1 MIGFSAYVSIGMMIA
16 AGIILPLGL
25 AIFWIA
31 RKNEKITTVLIGAAI
46 WFIFSQILEAIPNTI
61 LFVPWIP
68 VGKSVIENK
77 FIVAIV
83 SALFAGLF
91 EESGRLF
98 AFKKLLKDRNN
109 KETAVSYGIG
119 HGGFEAGYILI
130 IAGITNLIYIF
141 YIKSGQL
148 TEMIERFKTTG
159 TDTSTLEAIP
169 GKLAELNVGDIF
181 ISIGERIIAIILHI
195 ALSILV
201 FYAVKKAKIVFY
213 FLAIGIH
220 TGFDIIA
227 GLYQLKLIP
236 LWGCELI
243 LAVFAVVTLAIV
255 YLKIYKGYKR
265 DPIGIDITPDGLEYF
280 VLEENQHHYEVSPKD
295 KSIKYRNMQSPA
307 ENDITFPETFF
318 DEKTDMLTDEKAEEI
333 FDRLHELVFDN
344 MVYPALPT
352 LPAGP
357 NPGPYLRMRYN
368 GEDIYYPGKSVKT
381 KNGTAV
387 ILNNEK
393 TPQYNELAEMLEAL
407 CCFPE
412 YIWETNEEI

>member
-1 MIGFSAYVSIGMMIA
+1 MIGFSAYVSIGFMIA

-46 WFIFSQILEAIPNTI
+46 WFLFSQILEAIPNMLLLSPI
-61 LFVPWIP
+61 IP
-68 VGKSVIENK
+68 GHKAVIGNK
-77 FIVAIV
+77 VIAVLLA
-83 SALFAGLF
+83 ALFAGLF

-119 HGGFEAGYILI
+119 HGGFEAAYILVM
-130 IAGITNLIYIF
+130 AGITNLVYIF

-148 TEMIERFKTTG
+148 TEMIERFKSTG

-169 GKLAELNVGDIF
+169 GKLAELNIGDIF
-181 ISIGERIIAIILHI
+181 LSVGERVSAVILHI

-201 FYAVKKAKIVFY
+201 FYAVRKFKIILY

-227 GLYQLKLIP
+227 GLYQLKVIP
-236 LWGCELI
+236 LWACELLI
-243 LAVFAVVTLAIV
+243 AVSAVATMVII
-255 YLKIYKGYKR
+255 YLRIYKGYKR
-265 DPIGIDITPDGLEYF
+265 DPIGIDITLDGLEYF
-280 VLEENQHHYEVSPKD
+280 VIEANQHHIEVSPKD
-295 KSIKYRNMQSPA
+295 MNIKYRNTQSPT
-307 ENDITFPETFF
+307 DQDVPFPEGFF
-318 DEKTDMLTDEKAEEI
+318 DEKNGTLTDKKAEEI
-333 FDRLHELVFDN
+333 FDSLHELVYDN
-344 MVYPALPT
+344 MVHPALPG

-368 GEDIYYPGKSVKT
+368 GEDIYYLGQSVKT
-381 KNGTAV
+381 KNGTTV
-387 ILNNEK
+387 ILNTEK
-393 TPQYNELAEMLEAL
+393 TPQYTELAEMLEAL
-407 CCFPE
+407 CDFPE
-412 YIWETNEEI
+412 YVWDKTEEI